1 MTHVIS
7 TTNLG
12 KNFRVRTN
20 KNLITGMWRPDWKEV
35 KAVHGVNLQ
44 ITSGE
49 CVAFL
54 GPNGA
59 GKTTTIKM
67 LTGLIYPSSG
77 EVDVLGYVPQDRK
90 SDFLMKIG
98 LVMGNKAGLNWDLSA
113 SQSFTFLKHIYDIPD
128 DKFRERVE
136 RLVKLLRV
144 EHVMSTQ
151 IRRLSLG
158 ERMKMELIGSI
169 LHDPE
174 ILFLDEP
181 TIGLDIDAKREVRA
195 FLRQLHKEQNKTL
208 LLTSHDMDDIEE
220 VCDRVIVIN
229 KGTIGY
235 DGSMEKLSKDHG
247 GFKYV
252 RVVFEDE
259 INPSELKE
267 YGRVIHANETVAQ
280 LKIKQKDYLE
290 AIQKIFARHS
300 VADITIQSVP
310 LEEIISELFKK
321 TS

>member
-1 MTHVIS
+1 MNIIDTHQ
-7 TTNLG
+7 LG
-12 KNFRVRTN
+12 KSFRARTN
-20 KNLITGMWRPDWKEV
+20 KNLITGIWRPDWKEV
-35 KAVHGVNLQ
+35 HAVRDVNLA
-44 ITSGE
+44 IKAGE
-49 CVAFL
+49 SVAFL

-67 LTGLIYPSSG
+67 LTGLIYPSTG
-77 EVDVLGYVPQDRK
+77 DVRVLGFTPQDRK
-90 SDFLMKIG
+90 TEFLKRIG

-113 SQSFTFLKHIYDIPD
+113 AQSFVFLRHIYEIPSD
-128 DKFRERVE
+128 QYDERVK
-136 RLVKLLRV
+136 RLTKLLRV
-144 EHVMSTQ
+144 EHVMNTQ

-195 FLRQLHKEQNKTL
+195 FLRQLHKEQGKTL

-220 VCDRVIVIN
+220 VCERVIVIN
-229 KGTIGY
+229 KGSVGY
-235 DGSMEKLSKDHG
+235 DGSMGRLAKDHG
-247 GFKYV
+247 GYKYV
-252 RVVFEDE
+252 RVVFEDDIDPALLRE
-259 INPSELKE
+259 FGKVVSFQDS
-267 YGRVIHANETVAQ
+267 VAQ

-290 AIQKIFARHS
+290 SIQRIFATFK

-310 LEEIISELFKK
+310 LEEIISDLFKK
-321 TS
+321 TG